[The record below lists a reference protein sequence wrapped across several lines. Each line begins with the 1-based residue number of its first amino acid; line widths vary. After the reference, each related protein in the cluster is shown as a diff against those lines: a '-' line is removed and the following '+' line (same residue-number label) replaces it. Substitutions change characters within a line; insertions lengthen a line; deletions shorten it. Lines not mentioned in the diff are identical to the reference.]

1 MSGVWFL
8 NGVQAVKEE
17 GHLIRKL
24 FAEKQKLIETWSNN
38 NLRLRPTEK

>member
-8 NGVQAVKEE
+8 NGAQAVKEE

-24 FAEKQKLIETWSNN
+24 FAEKQKLIIRLDRW
-38 NLRLRPTEK
+38 NLKQQ